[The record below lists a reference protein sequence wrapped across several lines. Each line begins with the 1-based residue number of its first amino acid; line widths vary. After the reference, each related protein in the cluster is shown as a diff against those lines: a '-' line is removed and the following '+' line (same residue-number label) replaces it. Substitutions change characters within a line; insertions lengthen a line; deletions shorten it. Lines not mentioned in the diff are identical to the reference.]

1 MKRVKDQVNAMGYKT
16 NTQAIKIDDEVKIR
30 LTTEF
35 FSNEKKA
42 RLILQEIKKAN
53 LSGFIRKHP

>member
-1 MKRVKDQVNAMGYKT
+1 MGYKT
-16 NTQAIKIDDEVKIR
+16 NTQAIKINDEVKIR

-35 FSNEKKA
+35 FSNEKQA